1 METDVIILIV
11 MFTWIFTSLAV
22 ALFIHGEDAKMWR
35 RGSKVAK
42 GIKYIL
48 FSLAGLVVFGIA
60 SYIFGFIWYYF
71 CGGGLLFM
79 DLGGGWFDKLLLGAG
94 TLLCF
99 GFLLSGIVIIFKK

>member
-1 METDVIILIV
+1 MKVFLIIFAVYLLAAFILI
-11 MFTWIFTSLAV
+11 FTTHAQ
-22 ALFIHGEDAKMWR
+22 DAGMCKSRRAKKM
-35 RGSKVAK
+35 SN
-42 GIKYIL
+42 IL
-48 FSLAGLVVFGIA
+48 FYIGMSLGGLVLFAIA

-99 GFLLSGIVIIFKK
+99 GFLLSGIVFIFKK